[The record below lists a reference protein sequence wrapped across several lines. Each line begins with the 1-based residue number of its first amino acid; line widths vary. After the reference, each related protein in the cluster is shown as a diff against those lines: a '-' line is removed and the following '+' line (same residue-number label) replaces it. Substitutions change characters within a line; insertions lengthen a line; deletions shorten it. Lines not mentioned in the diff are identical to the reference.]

1 MSLEFTVLYR
11 VYKTNEKK
19 HGHSS
24 LPSNLDPPLLLSFLN
39 ESVERSG
46 SRC

>member
-1 MSLEFTVLYR
+1 LSLEFTVLYR
-11 VYKTNEKK
+11 VYKINEKK

-24 LPSNLDPPLLLSFLN
+24 LPSNLALPLLLSFIN
-39 ESVERSG
+39 ESVERPG